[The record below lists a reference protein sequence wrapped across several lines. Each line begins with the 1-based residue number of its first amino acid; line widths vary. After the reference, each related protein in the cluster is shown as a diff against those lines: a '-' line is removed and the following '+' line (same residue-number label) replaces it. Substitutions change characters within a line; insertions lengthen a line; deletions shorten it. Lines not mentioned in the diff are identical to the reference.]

1 MWENTFIEGLFGKF
15 SNVRYPHP
23 SHFSAQGKTLQGLVK
38 GEKCHMVV
46 FVVVTCVFKPH
57 FVERV

>member
-1 MWENTFIEGLFGKF
+1 MEGLFGKF